1 MPQDWDALTRLT
13 AGAPFEIERV
23 RLVDQNIAIEGRF
36 TPPALAALPAEDQ
49 VFVAAFVR
57 SHGSIKQM
65 EQLFG
70 VSYPTIKNRLNRI
83 AAALPFV
90 DVQPQASTPPESSVS
105 SILDR
110 LERGEVSA
118 AEAVSE
124 LSPKRTRQESSHD

>member
-1 MPQDWDALTRLT
+1 MDWNALTRLT
-13 AGAPFEIERV
+13 AGAPFEVERV
-23 RLVDQNIAIEGRF
+23 RLVDQGIAIEGQF
-36 TPPALAALPAEDQ
+36 TPPALATLPADDQ
-49 VFVAAFVR
+49 VFIAAFVR
-57 SHGSIKQM
+57 SHGSIKAM

-90 DVQPQASTPPESSVS
+90 DVQPSAEDDPDGSVG

-118 AEAVSE
+118 AEAVSQ
-124 LSPKRTRQESSHD
+124 LSPNRRRKE

>member
-1 MPQDWDALTRLT
+1 M
-13 AGAPFEIERV
+13 
-23 RLVDQNIAIEGRF
+23 
-36 TPPALAALPAEDQ
+36 
-49 VFVAAFVR
+49 R

-90 DVQPQASTPPESSVS
+90 DVQPSAGDAAESSVS

-110 LERGEVSA
+110 LERGEVTA

-124 LSPKRTRQESSHD
+124 LSPKRTRKESSHD